1 MTAITSATGRK
12 SVSASR
18 RKFTE
23 EKLNM
28 EGRDE
33 ENSVPESFRAGYR
46 HALSEGG
53 CMGYTKKTLQELD
66 LIDNFLSNAIA
77 SNKEINEPFYR
88 LLLSVLLGKEI
99 KTVRVLAQQII
110 PASTPELRGIRMDV
124 EITEYE
130 EGNVTNVYDVEP
142 HLKDTLHL
150 PRHNRYYQAKIDGRY
165 VRRGLKDFS
174 GIPNLYVITIT
185 NYDLFGKDYM
195 MYTVRNSCVEVPEL
209 EYDDGLQFVY
219 FYTKGK
225 KGGSQAIK
233 NMLTYIQ
240 NSDSKNAVDEATRKM
255 DSYVM
260 KVKNLPEVEA
270 GYMTLGDWIDIISED
285 IREDMRDEVTKEVR
299 EEVTEAITK
308 EVREEVTEAITKEV
322 REEVT
327 ETITKEVRE
336 EVTETITKE
345 VREEVT
351 EAVTK
356 EVTEK
361 NMKAFIEMFQ
371 KYHDTKENAVDK
383 LRDIFPE
390 YADQAEELTEKY
402 WQN

>member
-1 MTAITSATGRK
+1 MAAKALATGRK

-33 ENSVPESFRAGYR
+33 DNSVQESFRAEYR

-110 PASTPELRGIRMDV
+110 PAATPDLRGIRMDV

-142 HLKDTLHL
+142 HLKDALHL

-219 FYTKGK
+219 FYTKGQ

-285 IREDMRDEVTKEVR
+285 IREDMREEVREEVTKEVR
-299 EEVTEAITK
+299 EEVTK
-308 EVREEVTEAITKEV
+308 EVREEV
-322 REEVT
+322 
-327 ETITKEVRE
+327 
-336 EVTETITKE
+336 TKE

-356 EVTEK
+356 KVTREVQEQDIRTVVEVLQ
-361 NMKAFIEMFQ
+361 E
-371 KYHDTKENAVDK
+371 YHETKGNAVIK
-383 LRDIFPE
+383 IRSKFPE
-390 YADQAEELTEKY
+390 CADKAEELLEKY
-402 WQN
+402 WQEYTC

>member
-1 MTAITSATGRK
+1 
-12 SVSASR
+12 
-18 RKFTE
+18 
-23 EKLNM
+23 
-28 EGRDE
+28 
-33 ENSVPESFRAGYR
+33 
-46 HALSEGG
+46 
-53 CMGYTKKTLQELD
+53 MGYTKKTLQELD

-110 PASTPELRGIRMDV
+110 PAATPELRGIRMDV

-130 EGNVTNVYDVEP
+130 EETVTNVYDVEP
-142 HLKDTLHL
+142 HLKDALHL

-195 MYTVRNSCVEVPEL
+195 MYTVRNRCVEVPEL

-225 KGGSQAIK
+225 KGGSQTIK

-240 NSDSKNAVDEATRKM
+240 NSDSKNAVDEATREM
-255 DSYVM
+255 DSYVR

-285 IREDMRDEVTKEVR
+285 IREDMREEVTKEVT
-299 EEVTEAITK
+299 ETITKEVTEAITK
-308 EVREEVTEAITKEV
+308 EVREEVTKEV
-322 REEVT
+322 TKNVTEEVT
-327 ETITKEVRE
+327 KE
-336 EVTETITKE
+336 I
-345 VREEVT
+345 
-351 EAVTK
+351 
-356 EVTEK
+356 TEK
-361 NMKAFIEMFQ
+361 NMKAFIEMVQ
-371 KYHDTKENAVDK
+371 EYHDTKDNAVVK
-383 LRDIFPE
+383 LRSKFPE
-390 YADQAEELTEKY
+390 YADQAEKLIEMY